1 MKYVLERATTHISML
16 IAGVVVMIFAVALI
30 IASQVNA
37 QAQVQSQSGTLVTV
51 HDRGVDTIVLTT
63 GSTIGEVLNE
73 AGIELANEDV
83 VEPSVDQEIVASEYD
98 VNIYRARPVIV
109 VDGMTRQKVMT
120 PYQTA
125 EQIASS
131 AGITLYPEDETEI
144 VRSDDIL
151 TGGAGLE
158 LHISRATEFSF
169 QLYGK
174 KATART
180 QGDTIGEMLDEK
192 GIVLGENDK
201 VSASLDT
208 PISSEKTVT
217 VWREG
222 RQTVTVEEDI
232 TFSTEKIRDANQPV
246 GYSEIRTIGLNG
258 TRNVTY
264 EIEIRDGKEVKRT
277 EIASLVTK
285 QPIDQVE
292 VIGTYLELIAG
303 YAAERVSIMSAAGI
317 TPRDHGFAAYII
329 DNENALWCPIRWQG
343 TIGCAANYYEKFP
356 GAETSDQVGY
366 GLCQSTPAIK
376 METAGSDWRTN
387 VVTQMKWCTSYAL
400 GRYGSWEAAYNFKVA
415 NGWW

>member
-1 MKYVLERATTHISML
+1 ML
-16 IAGVVVMIFAVALI
+16 IALVVVMVFAVALV

-37 QAQVQSQSGTLVTV
+37 QEQVQNQSGTLVTI
-51 HDRGVDTIVLTT
+51 HDRDVDTVVLTT
-63 GSTIGEVLNE
+63 RSTIGEALDE
-73 AGIELANEDV
+73 AGIELASEDV

-98 VNIYRARPVIV
+98 VNIYRARPVVV

-131 AGITLYPEDETEI
+131 VGITLYPEDETAI

-151 TGGAGLE
+151 ADGAGLE

-174 KATART
+174 KTIART

-201 VSASLDT
+201 VSAPLST
-208 PISSEKTVT
+208 PISSDELVT

-222 RQTVTVEEDI
+222 RQTVTVEESIDF
-232 TFSTEKIRDANQPV
+232 TVEKIRDANRPV
-246 GYSEIRTIGLNG
+246 GYSEIRALGVDG

-285 QPIDQVE
+285 QPVTQVE
-292 VIGTYLELIAG
+292 VLGTYLELIAG
-303 YAAERVSIMSAAGI
+303 YAAERVAIMSAAGVA
-317 TPRDHGFAAYII
+317 PRDQGFAAYII
-329 DNENALWCPIRWQG
+329 DNENALWCPVRWQG
-343 TIGCAANYYEKFP
+343 TTGCAANYYEKFS
-356 GAETSDQVGY
+356 GAERSSQVGY
-366 GLCQSTPAIK
+366 GLCQSTPANK
-376 METAGSDWRTN
+376 METAGGDWRTN

-400 GRYGSWEAAYNFKVA
+400 GRYGSWEAAYNFKIA